1 MSTTA
6 FGDFLRFYRSR
17 VPLTQEELAERTGL
31 STRAISDMERGR
43 TLSPQFRTV
52 QLLVTGLGLAGEE
65 AAEFTSLARASRV
78 VAAQERPDAPF
89 AVASSSLPPVLIE
102 LTGRED
108 EEELLD
114 GFAADASSS
123 SRLQIAVVHGAPGS
137 GKTALAVDAGHRLG
151 TRFADGCVFLDLRG
165 TDPEPL
171 TPDRAAHRLLRSFGV
186 DERQIPADP
195 DDRLSLYRSQLRD
208 RTVLLVLDNAAN
220 EAQVRPL
227 LASSP
232 GTLVLLTSRRTLTG
246 LDVRHRLAL
255 ELLPPSRSV
264 DLLRVVTG
272 PERVDAEPEA
282 AARVA
287 ELCGGLPLA
296 LLIAGNRLTSR
307 PQWTIGHLAGQLE
320 DEGRRLSVLRAG
332 DLEVRAAF
340 EISYHQ
346 LSPGAATVFRRL
358 ALVPSPDVGAGLA
371 AALTDH
377 AEEALE
383 ELADAGLLGISDTP
397 GRYTR
402 HDLLHVFASERLAL
416 DDDPETVLAA
426 RTRLRHWLLDTA
438 TEMALRF
445 DQDAPAR
452 PAHDRETA
460 ARWLELELEN
470 WRTAVQA
477 GLDAGEHDRVLALAQ
492 AMHWYS
498 DMHGVGELWHEVFAA
513 GAHAARRLGNAR
525 DAAEQLNYLSWAL
538 YALCGQPHE
547 ALAVHEEAAA
557 IPVDDTVTEAWTCYY
572 GSAIR
577 RRVGE
582 PDKAV
587 SLGRRCVELFDRAG
601 YRIGEN
607 LALSL
612 LGVMLHA
619 AGDLAE
625 AVEVQQRS
633 VEKHRKADGDDE
645 LLSMMLIRL
654 ATTRAASGEVPAA
667 LDLLDEAES
676 LFRRHSNT
684 AGTARVRHVRGVVL
698 MDAGRAA
705 EARDHLRAALDEAR
719 LSDQRVEIMDRLA
732 EIADT
737 AGDPAQ
743 ARELR
748 VRALA
753 ECDRYDTPAV
763 RVTAAKLTAALR
775 TGARPLPQEVPR
787 G

>member
-1 MSTTA
+1 MASTTA

-52 QLLVTGLGLAGEE
+52 QLLLDGLGLRDEE
-65 AAEFTSLARASRV
+65 AAEFTALARASRV
-78 VAAQERPDAPF
+78 VAAQDRPGTPF
-89 AVASSSLPPVLIE
+89 TATSSSLPPVLLE
-102 LTGRED
+102 LTGRES
-108 EEELLD
+108 ERLLLE

-151 TRFADGCVFLDLRG
+151 ARFADGCVFLDLRG
-165 TDPEPL
+165 TDTEPL

-186 DERQIPADP
+186 EERQIPSDP
-195 DDRLSLYRSQLRD
+195 DDKLSLYRSQLRD
-208 RTVLLVLDNAAN
+208 RTVLLVLDNAVN

-232 GTLVLLTSRRTLTG
+232 GTLVLLTSRRVLTG
-246 LDVRHRLAL
+246 LDARHRLAL
-255 ELLPPSRSV
+255 ELLPPHHSV
-264 DLLRVVTG
+264 ELLGVVTG
-272 PERVDAEPEA
+272 ADRVAAEPEA
-282 AARVA
+282 AERVA
-287 ELCGGLPLA
+287 ELCGGMPLA

-307 PQWTIGHLAGQLE
+307 PRWTISHLAGQLE

-332 DLEVRAAF
+332 DLQVRAAF

-346 LSPGAATVFRRL
+346 LGPGAAALFRRL
-358 ALVPSPDVGAGLA
+358 ALVPSPGADAALA
-371 AALTDH
+371 SALTDH

-383 ELADAGLLGISDTP
+383 ELADASLLGISETP

-402 HDLLHVFASERLAL
+402 HDLLQVFALERLEL
-416 DDDPETVLAA
+416 DEDPAVVADV
-426 RTRLRHWLLDTA
+426 RTRLRHWLLDVA
-438 TEMALRF
+438 TGAARF
-445 DQDAPAR
+445 FD
-452 PAHDRETA
+452 HDREATRSGPVHDRESA
-460 ARWLELELEN
+460 SRWLELEREN
-470 WRTAVQA
+470 WREALRWAVE
-477 GLDAGEHDRVLALAQ
+477 AGEHDRVLALAQ

-498 DMHGVGELWHEVFAA
+498 DMHGVGELWRDVFTA
-513 GAHAARRLGNAR
+513 GANAAHMLGNAK

-538 YALCGQPHE
+538 YALCGRPHE
-547 ALAVHEEAAA
+547 ALAVHEKAALA
-557 IPVDDTVTEAWTCYY
+557 ADDTITEAWTCYY
-572 GSAIR
+572 GSAIH

-582 PDKAV
+582 AEEAV
-587 SLGRRCVELFDRAG
+587 RLGRRSVELFERAG

-612 LGVMLHA
+612 LGLMLHT
-619 AGDLAE
+619 AGHLAE

-633 VEKHRKADGDDE
+633 VDRHRKAGGDDE

-654 ATTRAASGEVPAA
+654 ATTLAAAGEVPAA

-684 AGTARVRHVRGVVL
+684 AGTARVQHNRGLVL
-698 MDAGRAA
+698 MDAGRFA
-705 EARDHLRAALDEAR
+705 EARAQLRAALAEAR
-719 LSDQRVEIMDRLA
+719 LSDHRVEIMARLA
-732 EIADT
+732 ELADA
-737 AGDPAQ
+737 AGEPGQ

-753 ECDRYDTPAV
+753 ECDRYDTPSV
-763 RVTAAKLTAALR
+763 RRTAAELVAAL
-775 TGARPLPQEVPR
+775 TH
-787 G
+787 

>member
-17 VPLTQEELAERTGL
+17 IPLTQEELAERTGL

-52 QLLVTGLGLAGEE
+52 QLLITGLDLHDEE
-65 AAEFTSLARASRV
+65 AAEFTALARASRV
-78 VAAQERPDAPF
+78 VAVQERPEAPF
-89 AVASSSLPPVLIE
+89 VVASSLPPVLVE
-102 LTGRED
+102 LTGRDSEK
-108 EEELLD
+108 ELLN
-114 GFAADASSS
+114 GFAEDAASS
-123 SRLQIAVVHGAPGS
+123 SRLQMAVVHGAPGS

-151 TRFADGCVFLDLRG
+151 ARFADGCVFLDLRG

-186 DERQIPADP
+186 DERQIPSDP

-246 LDVRHRLAL
+246 LDARHRLAL
-255 ELLPPSRSV
+255 ELLPLNRSV
-264 DLLRVVTG
+264 DLLRAVTG
-272 PERVDAEPEA
+272 QDRLDAEPQA
-282 AARVA
+282 ATRVA
-287 ELCGGLPLA
+287 ELCGGMPLA

-307 PQWTIGHLAGQLE
+307 PQWTIGHLAEQLE
-320 DEGRRLSVLRAG
+320 DERRRLSVLRAG
-332 DLEVRAAF
+332 DLQVRAAF

-346 LSPGAATVFRRL
+346 LSPAAATLFRRL
-358 ALVPSPDVGAGLA
+358 ALVPSPDVSTSLA
-371 AALTDH
+371 AVLTPDAH
-377 AEEALE
+377 EALD
-383 ELADAGLLGISDTP
+383 ELADASLLGISETP

-402 HDLLHVFASERLAL
+402 HDLLHVFAAERLEL
-416 DDDPETVLAA
+416 DDDPATVEEA
-426 RTRLRHWLLDTA
+426 RTRLRHWLLDIA
-438 TEMALRF
+438 TRAALFF
-445 DQDAPAR
+445 DHDKPAER
-452 PAHDRETA
+452 LGPVHDKESA
-460 ARWLELELEN
+460 DRWLQLELEN
-470 WRTAVQA
+470 WREALQEA
-477 GLDAGEHDRVLALAQ
+477 LEAGEHDRVLLLAQ

-498 DMHGVGELWHEVFAA
+498 DMHGVGELWHEVFSA
-513 GAHAARRLGNAR
+513 GAHAARRLGDTKAT
-525 DAAEQLNYLSWAL
+525 AEQLNYLSWAL
-538 YALCGQPHE
+538 YALCGRPHE

-557 IPVDDTVTEAWTCYY
+557 TPINDTLTEAWTYYY

-587 SLGRRCVELFDRAG
+587 ELGRRSVELFEQAG

-612 LGVMLHA
+612 LGFMLHTT
-619 AGDLAE
+619 GNLTE

-633 VEKHRKADGDDE
+633 VDQHRGSGGDDE
-645 LLSMMLIRL
+645 LLSMLLIRL
-654 ATTRAASGEVPAA
+654 ATTLATAGRVTDA
-667 LDLLDEAES
+667 LDLLDEAETS
-676 LFRRHSNT
+676 FRRHSNT
-684 AGTARVRHVRGVVL
+684 AGTARVQHNRGLVL
-698 MDAGRAA
+698 MDAGRVT
-705 EARDHLRAALDEAR
+705 EAREQLRAALDEAR
-719 LSDQRVEIMDRLA
+719 LSDHRVEIMARLA
-732 EIADT
+732 DIAD
-737 AGDPAQ
+737 DPAQ

-753 ECDRYDTPAV
+753 ECDRYDTPAI

-775 TGARPLPQEVPR
+775 
-787 G
+787 

>member
-52 QLLVTGLGLAGEE
+52 QLLVGGLGLVGEE
-65 AAEFTSLARASRV
+65 AAEFASLARTGRV
-78 VAAQERPDAPF
+78 AGAEERPDAPF
-89 AVASSSLPPVLIE
+89 AVTSCSLPPVLIE
-102 LTGRED
+102 LTGRES
-108 EEELLD
+108 EKELLD
-114 GFAADASSS
+114 GFAADAASS
-123 SRLQIAVVHGAPGS
+123 SRLQIAVVHGAPGA

-151 TRFADGCVFLDLRG
+151 ARFADGCVFLDLRG
-165 TDPEPL
+165 TDEPL
-171 TPDRAAHRLLRSFGV
+171 TPDKAAHRLLRSFGV

-195 DDRLSLYRSQLRD
+195 DDKLSLYRSQLRD
-208 RTVLLVLDNAAN
+208 RAVLLVLDNAEN

-232 GTLVLLTSRRTLTG
+232 GTLVLLTSRRTMTG
-246 LDVRHRLAL
+246 LDARHRLPL
-255 ELLPPSRSV
+255 ELLPLNRSV
-264 DLLRVVTG
+264 ELLRAVTG
-272 PERVDAEPEA
+272 PERLDAEPEA
-282 AARVA
+282 AERVA

-320 DEGRRLSVLRAG
+320 DERRRLSVLRAG
-332 DLEVRAAF
+332 DLQVRAAF

-346 LSPGAATVFRRL
+346 LGPAAATLFRRL
-358 ALVPSPDVGAGLA
+358 ALVTSPEVSVALA
-371 AALTDH
+371 AVLVDD
-377 AEEALE
+377 AEESLE
-383 ELADAGLLGISDTP
+383 ELADASLLGISETP

-402 HDLLHVFASERLAL
+402 HDLLHVFAAERLEL
-416 DDDPETVLAA
+416 DDDPATVLKA

-438 TEMALRF
+438 TGAALFF
-445 DQDAPAR
+445 DHDMPAGR
-452 PAHDRETA
+452 AGPVHDRDSA

-470 WRTAVQA
+470 WRGALRSAAA
-477 GLDAGEHDRVLALAQ
+477 GGEHDRVLALAQ

-498 DMHGVGELWHEVFAA
+498 DMHGVGELWREVFAA
-513 GAHAARRLGNAR
+513 GAHAARQLGNAK

-557 IPVDDTVTEAWTCYY
+557 EPIGDTLTEAWNCYY

-577 RRVGE
+577 RRLGE
-582 PDKAV
+582 LEKAV
-587 SLGRRCVELFDRAG
+587 SLGRRSVEEFQRAG
-601 YRIGEN
+601 YLIGEN

-612 LGVMLHA
+612 LGLMLHTSGNLTEA
-619 AGDLAE
+619 A
-625 AVEVQQRS
+625 EVQQRS
-633 VEKHRKADGDDE
+633 VDQHRKADGDDE
-645 LLSMMLIRL
+645 LLSMLLIRL
-654 ATTRAASGEVPAA
+654 ATTLADAGQVIASM
-667 LDLLDEAES
+667 DLLDEAES

-684 AGTARVRHVRGVVL
+684 AGTARVQHNRGLVL
-698 MDAGRAA
+698 MDEGRFG
-705 EARDHLRAALDEAR
+705 EAREQLLAALSEAR
-719 LSDQRVEIMDRLA
+719 LSDHRVEILARLA
-732 EIADT
+732 ELADA
-737 AGDPAQ
+737 AGDSAQ
-743 ARELR
+743 AREYR

-763 RVTAAKLTAALR
+763 RVTATKLVAALR
-775 TGARPLPQEVPR
+775 
-787 G
+787 

>member
-1 MSTTA
+1 MGTTA

-52 QLLVTGLGLAGEE
+52 QLLVTGLDLRDDE
-65 AAEFTSLARASRV
+65 AAEFTALARASRV
-78 VAAQERPDAPF
+78 VAVQQRPEAPF

-102 LTGRED
+102 LTGREG
-108 EEELLD
+108 EKQLLD
-114 GFAADASSS
+114 GFAADASAS

-137 GKTALAVDAGHRLG
+137 GKTALAVEAGHRLG
-151 TRFADGCVFLDLRG
+151 ARFADGCVFLDLRG

-232 GTLVLLTSRRTLTG
+232 GTLVLLTSRRILTG
-246 LDVRHRLAL
+246 LDARHRLAL
-255 ELLPPSRSV
+255 ELLPLGRSV
-264 DLLRVVTG
+264 ELLRAVTG
-272 PERVDAEPEA
+272 PGRIDAEPEA
-282 AARVA
+282 ALRVA
-287 ELCGGLPLA
+287 ELCGGMPLA

-307 PQWTIGHLAGQLE
+307 PQWTISHLAGQLE
-320 DEGRRLSVLRAG
+320 DERRRLSVLRAG
-332 DLEVRAAF
+332 DLQVRAAF

-346 LSPGAATVFRRL
+346 LGPGAATLFRRL
-358 ALVPSPDVGAGLA
+358 ALVPGPGISSVLA
-371 AALTDH
+371 AVLTPD

-383 ELADAGLLGISDTP
+383 ELADASLLGISEIP

-402 HDLLHVFASERLAL
+402 HDLLHVFAAERLEL
-416 DDDPETVLAA
+416 DDDPAAVQEA
-426 RTRLRHWLLDTA
+426 RTRLRHRLLDVA
-438 TEMALRF
+438 TRAALFF
-445 DQDAPAR
+445 DHDVPAER
-452 PAHDRETA
+452 LGPVHDKESA

-470 WRTAVQA
+470 WREALKA
-477 GLDAGEHDRVLALAQ
+477 AAEAGEHEHVLVLAQ

-498 DMHGVGELWHEVFAA
+498 DMHGVGELWREVFSAGADAA
-513 GAHAARRLGNAR
+513 GELGNAK

-538 YALCGQPHE
+538 YALCGRPHE
-547 ALAVHEEAAA
+547 ALAVHEKAAA
-557 IPVDDTVTEAWTCYY
+557 IQIDDTITEAWTYYY

-577 RRVGE
+577 RRLGE
-582 PDKAV
+582 AQKAV
-587 SLGRRCVELFDRAG
+587 ELGRRSVALFERAG

-612 LGVMLHA
+612 LGLMLHT
-619 AGDLAE
+619 AGDLTE
-625 AVEVQQRS
+625 AVEVQQRG
-633 VEKHRKADGDDE
+633 VDQHREAGGDDE
-645 LLSMMLIRL
+645 LLSMILIRL
-654 ATTRAASGEVPAA
+654 ATTLAAAGQVTAA
-667 LDLLDEAES
+667 QDLLDEAET
-676 LFRRHSNT
+676 LFRKHSNT
-684 AGTARVRHVRGVVL
+684 AGTARVQHNRGLVL
-698 MDAGRAA
+698 MDAGRFG
-705 EARDHLRAALDEAR
+705 EAREQLRAALGEAR
-719 LSDQRVEIMDRLA
+719 LSDHRVEIMARLA
-732 EIADT
+732 ELADA

-763 RVTAAKLTAALR
+763 RVTAAQLGAALR
-775 TGARPLPQEVPR
+775 SR
-787 G
+787 

>member
-1 MSTTA
+1 VSTTA

-52 QLLVTGLGLAGEE
+52 QLLVDGLGLRGEE
-65 AAEFTSLARASRV
+65 AAEFTALARASRV
-78 VAAQERPDAPF
+78 VAAQERPEAPF
-89 AVASSSLPPVLIE
+89 TVTSFSLPPVLIE
-102 LTGRED
+102 LTGRDSEKR
-108 EEELLD
+108 LLD

-123 SRLQIAVVHGAPGS
+123 SRLQIAVVHGAPGA

-195 DDRLSLYRSQLRD
+195 DDKLSLYRSQLRD
-208 RTVLLVLDNAAN
+208 RTVLLLLDNAEN

-246 LDVRHRLAL
+246 LDARHRLPL
-255 ELLPPSRSV
+255 ELLPLNRSV
-264 DLLRVVTG
+264 ELLRVVTG
-272 PERVDAEPEA
+272 TDRLDAEPEA
-282 AARVA
+282 AERVA

-320 DEGRRLSVLRAG
+320 DERRRLSVLRAG
-332 DLEVRAAF
+332 DLQVRAAF

-346 LSPGAATVFRRL
+346 LSPGAATLFRRL
-358 ALVPSPDVGAGLA
+358 ALVTSPEVS
-371 AALTDH
+371 AALAGVLTDN
-377 AEEALE
+377 AEESLE
-383 ELADAGLLGISDTP
+383 ELADASLLGISDTP

-402 HDLLHVFASERLAL
+402 HDLLHVFAAERLEL
-416 DDDPETVLAA
+416 DDDPATVLEA
-426 RTRLRHWLLDTA
+426 RTRLRHWLLDVA
-438 TEMALRF
+438 TKAALFF
-445 DQDAPAR
+445 DHDLPAER
-452 PAHDRETA
+452 MGPLRDRESA
-460 ARWLELELEN
+460 SQWLDLELEN
-470 WRTAVQA
+470 WRGALRSA
-477 GLDAGEHDRVLALAQ
+477 AAEGEHDRVLALAQ

-498 DMHGVGELWHEVFAA
+498 DMHGVGELWREVFSA
-513 GAHAARRLGNAR
+513 GAHAARQLGNTE
-525 DAAEQLNYLSWAL
+525 DAAEQLNYLSWSL
-538 YALCGQPHE
+538 YALCGQPYE

-557 IPVDDTVTEAWTCYY
+557 EPIDDTIIEAWNCYY

-577 RRVGE
+577 RRLGE
-582 PDKAV
+582 LDQAV
-587 SLGRRCVELFDRAG
+587 RLGRRSAELFQRAG
-601 YRIGEN
+601 YLIGEN

-612 LGVMLHA
+612 LGLMLHTAGNLSEA
-619 AGDLAE
+619 A
-625 AVEVQQRS
+625 EVQQLS
-633 VEKHRKADGDDE
+633 VDQHRKAGGDDE
-645 LLSMMLIRL
+645 LLSMLLIRL
-654 ATTRAASGEVPAA
+654 ATTLAAAGQVIAA
-667 LDLLDEAES
+667 MDLLDEAET
-676 LFRRHSNT
+676 LFHRHSNT
-684 AGTARVRHVRGVVL
+684 AGTARVQHNRGLVL
-698 MDAGRAA
+698 MDAGRFG
-705 EARDHLRAALDEAR
+705 EAREQLLAALSEAR
-719 LSDQRVEIMDRLA
+719 LSDHRVEILARLA
-732 EIADT
+732 DLDDA
-737 AGDPAQ
+737 AGDSAQ

-763 RVTAAKLTAALR
+763 RVTATKLVAAL
-775 TGARPLPQEVPR
+775 G
-787 G
+787 

>member
-1 MSTTA
+1 VSTSA

-52 QLLVTGLGLAGEE
+52 QLLVSGLGLRDEE
-65 AAEFTSLARASRV
+65 AAEFTALARASRV
-78 VAAQERPDAPF
+78 VAVRERPDAPF

-102 LTGRED
+102 LTGREA
-108 EEELLD
+108 EKELLD
-114 GFAADASSS
+114 GFAADAASS
-123 SRLQIAVVHGAPGS
+123 SRLQIAVVHGSPGS

-151 TRFADGCVFLDLRG
+151 ARFADGCVFLDLRG
-165 TDPEPL
+165 TDAEPL
-171 TPDRAAHRLLRSFGV
+171 TSEKAAHRLLRSFGV

-195 DDRLSLYRSQLRD
+195 DDKLSLYRSQLRD

-232 GTLVLLTSRRTLTG
+232 GTLVLLTSRRTLSG

-255 ELLPPSRSV
+255 ALLPLDRSV
-264 DLLRVVTG
+264 ALLRAVTG
-272 PERVDAEPEA
+272 PERLDAEPEA
-282 AARVA
+282 AERVA
-287 ELCGGLPLA
+287 ELCGGTPLA

-307 PQWTIGHLAGQLE
+307 PRWTIGHLAEQLE

-332 DLEVRAAF
+332 DLQVRAAF
-340 EISYHQ
+340 EISYDQ
-346 LSPGAATVFRRL
+346 LSAGAATLFRRL
-358 ALVPSPDVGAGLA
+358 ALLPSPDTSVALAGVLV
-371 AALTDH
+371 DD
-377 AEEALE
+377 AEEALD
-383 ELADAGLLGISDTP
+383 ELADASLLGISDTP

-402 HDLLHVFASERLAL
+402 HDLLHVFAAERLEL
-416 DDDPETVLAA
+416 DDDPAAVLEA

-438 TEMALRF
+438 TRAALFF
-445 DQDAPAR
+445 DHDVPAERSGPVQDKESAS
-452 PAHDRETA
+452 
-460 ARWLELELEN
+460 RWLELELDN
-470 WRTAVQA
+470 WRTAVKA
-477 GLDAGEHDRVLALAQ
+477 GVDAGEHERVLALAR

-498 DMHGVGELWHEVFAA
+498 DMHGVGELWREVFSA
-513 GAHAARRLGNAR
+513 GAHSARRLGNAQ
-525 DAAEQLNYLSWAL
+525 DVAEQLNYLSWAL

-547 ALAVHEEAAA
+547 ALSVHEEAAA
-557 IPVDDTVTEAWTCYY
+557 VPVDDTLTEAWTCYY

-577 RRVGE
+577 RRIGE

-587 SLGRRCVELFDRAG
+587 RLGRRAVGLFEQAG

-612 LGVMLHA
+612 LGVVLHT

-633 VEKHRKADGDDE
+633 VDQHREAGGDDE
-645 LLSMMLIRL
+645 LLSMLLIRL
-654 ATTRAASGEVPAA
+654 ATTLAAAGQVIAA
-667 LDLLDEAES
+667 MDLLDEAES
-676 LFRRHSNT
+676 VFRTHSNI
-684 AGTARVRHVRGVVL
+684 AGTARVQHNRGLVL
-698 MDAGRAA
+698 MDAGRFG
-705 EARDHLRAALDEAR
+705 EAQEQLLAALDEAR
-719 LSDQRVEIMDRLA
+719 LSDHRVEIMARLA
-732 EIADT
+732 ELADA
-737 AGDPAQ
+737 AGDAAH
-743 ARELR
+743 AREYR

-763 RVTAAKLTAALR
+763 RVTAAKLVAAL
-775 TGARPLPQEVPR
+775 G
-787 G
+787 

>member
-1 MSTTA
+1 MGTTA

-52 QLLVTGLGLAGEE
+52 QLLVNGLGLLDEE
-65 AAEFTSLARASRV
+65 AAEFTALARASRV
-78 VAAQERPDAPF
+78 VAAQERPETPF
-89 AVASSSLPPVLIE
+89 TVVSCSLPPVLID

-108 EEELLD
+108 EKKLLT
-114 GFAADASSS
+114 GFAADAASS

-151 TRFADGCVFLDLRG
+151 GRFADGCVFLDLRG

-171 TPDRAAHRLLRSFGV
+171 TPDKAAHRLLRSFGV

-195 DDRLSLYRSQLRD
+195 DDKLSLYRSQLRD

-246 LDVRHRLAL
+246 LDARHRLPL
-255 ELLPPSRSV
+255 ELLPLNHSV
-264 DLLRVVTG
+264 ALLRAVTG
-272 PERVDAEPEA
+272 PDRLDAEPQA
-282 AARVA
+282 AERVA
-287 ELCGGLPLA
+287 ELCGGMPLA

-307 PQWTIGHLAGQLE
+307 PQWTISHLAEQLE

-332 DLEVRAAF
+332 DLQVRAAF
-340 EISYHQ
+340 ELSYHQ
-346 LSPGAATVFRRL
+346 LSPAAATLFRRL
-358 ALVPSPDVGAGLA
+358 ALIPSPDTSVPLA
-371 AALTDH
+371 SVLVDD

-383 ELADAGLLGISDTP
+383 ELADASLLGIGETP

-402 HDLLHVFASERLAL
+402 HDLLHVFASERLEL
-416 DDDPETVLAA
+416 DDTPNTVQEA
-426 RTRLRHWLLDTA
+426 RTRLRHWLLDVA
-438 TEMALRF
+438 TRAARFFDHDVPAERAGPVHDKDSAAQWLDRELDNWREALR
-445 DQDAPAR
+445 
-452 PAHDRETA
+452 EA
-460 ARWLELELEN
+460 A
-470 WRTAVQA
+470 T
-477 GLDAGEHDRVLALAQ
+477 AGEHDRVLALAQ

-498 DMHGVGELWHEVFAA
+498 DMHGVGELWREVFAA
-513 GAHAARRLGNAR
+513 GAHAARQLHHPE

-538 YALCGQPHE
+538 YALCGRPQE
-547 ALAVHEEAAA
+547 ALTVHEQSAA
-557 IPVDDTVTEAWTCYY
+557 IPVGTLTEAWTWYY

-577 RRVGE
+577 RRVGD
-582 PDKAV
+582 PVQAV
-587 SLGRRCVELFDRAG
+587 HLGRRSVGLFAQAR
-601 YRIGEN
+601 YPIGEN

-612 LGVMLHA
+612 LGLMLHT
-619 AGDLAE
+619 AGDLGE
-625 AVEVQQRS
+625 AVEVQQRA
-633 VEKHRKADGDDE
+633 VAQHRAASGDDE

-654 ATTRAASGEVPAA
+654 ATTRAAAGEVTAA
-667 LDLLDEAES
+667 LNLLDEAES
-676 LFRRHSNT
+676 LFRKHSNT
-684 AGTARVRHVRGVVL
+684 AGTARVQHNRGLVL
-698 MDAGRAA
+698 MDAGRFP
-705 EARDHLRAALDEAR
+705 EARHQLLAALGEAR
-719 LSDQRVEIMDRLA
+719 LSDHRVEIMARLA
-732 EIADT
+732 ELADA
-737 AGDPAQ
+737 AGEPAQ

-763 RVTAAKLTAALR
+763 RVTAAELVKALR
-775 TGARPLPQEVPR
+775 
-787 G
+787 